1 MVKTIFESV
10 SSRHSSKGIGLVC
23 VFSIRH
29 LIPVDDRQ
37 TLFRT
42 AICSSIQTKGKHR
55 TFILFVYFFIGTFQR
70 RRRKRQGNEQRKR
83 SLSPPLVKLKYK
95 GENKGNLPNL
105 FKDNSSIELTNDAP
119 LEPSKHTEWNWK
131 MRMHSRFCCNAYT
144 ILAELKWHYGGTNS
158 RIVCTQHTVHF
169 DIAIE
174 SEQQNDRKR
183 AISLENL
190 WLFQLQYNAHWHK
203 FMLRQPTKSANLW
216 FVPEIF
222 LSLRPFLFYFD

>member
-10 SSRHSSKGIGLVC
+10 SSRLSSKGIGLVC

-83 SLSPPLVKLKYK
+83 SLSLVKLKYK
-95 GENKGNLPNL
+95 GENKENLPNL

-119 LEPSKHTEWNWK
+119 LEPSKHTE
-131 MRMHSRFCCNAYT
+131 
-144 ILAELKWHYGGTNS
+144 
-158 RIVCTQHTVHF
+158 
-169 DIAIE
+169 
-174 SEQQNDRKR
+174 
-183 AISLENL
+183 
-190 WLFQLQYNAHWHK
+190 
-203 FMLRQPTKSANLW
+203 
-216 FVPEIF
+216 
-222 LSLRPFLFYFD
+222 